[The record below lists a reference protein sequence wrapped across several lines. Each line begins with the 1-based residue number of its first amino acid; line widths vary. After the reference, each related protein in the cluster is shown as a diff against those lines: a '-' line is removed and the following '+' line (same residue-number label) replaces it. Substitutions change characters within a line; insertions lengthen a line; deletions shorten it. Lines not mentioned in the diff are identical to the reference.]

1 MRLGEGKTRLLQSS
15 RAIDD
20 TAISTSTQLADN
32 MTHLVQRA
40 CLPSLT
46 STKKPSTQPTH
57 GFCSVIKLDKNEK
70 KNGSFLP
77 ALSPILPPRALN
89 GAELKTF
96 FLSSWNHY
104 LLHPGEKRKRG
115 SRTGTDQ
122 KQKGKRQ
129 ETKNVFRKNEEEKER
144 YVGHCLAPI
153 IHSEESLFWKIS
165 PVGSNPKPHTRG
177 VGGQWQQLPGVGC

>member
-77 ALSPILPPRALN
+77 ALRGGDGGYFLAL
-89 GAELKTF
+89 
-96 FLSSWNHY
+96 
-104 LLHPGEKRKRG
+104 
-115 SRTGTDQ
+115 
-122 KQKGKRQ
+122 
-129 ETKNVFRKNEEEKER
+129 V
-144 YVGHCLAPI
+144 LAPYCLLLATPLVATTLALVLLGLLME
-153 IHSEESLFWKIS
+153 IHTPASACGTPQILGFTLWQLLSYCQEEVIHVHSCL
-165 PVGSNPKPHTRG
+165 G
-177 VGGQWQQLPGVGC
+177 